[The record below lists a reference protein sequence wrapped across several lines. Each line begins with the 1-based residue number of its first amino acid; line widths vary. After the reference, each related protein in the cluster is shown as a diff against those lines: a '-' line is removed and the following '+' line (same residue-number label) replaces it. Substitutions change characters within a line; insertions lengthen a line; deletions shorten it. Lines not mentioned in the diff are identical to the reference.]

1 MRTCCLCRRQPAP
14 RAILLTTPSPAPVP
28 THAPQSGK
36 LATSPSGKTLA
47 ATQSGKA
54 GGLMVKEDQEVGQV
68 TGRVYRQYISAYGVL
83 SAVLL
88 ILFWS
93 GEQVGRVGA
102 VGVGVPRVPAS
113 LGCGGGG
120 AAVCT
125 AASAC
130 CRPGPD
136 CSLALLPLS
145 PACRLPSCLAPQT
158 LRILTSWYLSKWSGA
173 EVMARYTGAPS

>member
-1 MRTCCLCRRQPAP
+1 
-14 RAILLTTPSPAPVP
+14 
-28 THAPQSGK
+28 
-36 LATSPSGKTLA
+36 
-47 ATQSGKA
+47 
-54 GGLMVKEDQEVGQV
+54 MVKEDQEVGQV
-68 TGRVYRQYISAYGVL
+68 TGRVYGQYISAYGVL

-113 LGCGGGG
+113 LGYGGGG
-120 AAVCT
+120 AAVST

-173 EVMARYTGAPS
+173 EVMARYTGAPVDRIYYIGGYLGFALGEGAVGVRWCGVEARSSLEWSGGYQG